1 MARPVSER
9 LEAVFGHK
17 ALPDGIFYSF
27 EFALRFELSGSTG
40 NRTEGFLRSIDRA
53 RAVVRAAF
61 PDIEAVSVVLAR
73 IAPSPLER
81 EDGKE
86 LRALRWTG
94 FRPRLRLLERLPL
107 DPDDEIFR
115 ATEGE
120 PLLYRY
126 LCTTGSPATMADI
139 DALIWNSC
147 ARDIGIQP
155 KAHIDVFLVD
165 YARGVAVHVY
175 DDRGMDV
182 VATTREAISGLY
194 EQFGPW
200 LLDYDRARM
209 DAVFAD

>member
-1 MARPVSER
+1 MAGPVSER
-9 LEAVFGHK
+9 LEAVFGQK
-17 ALPDGIFYSF
+17 ALPDGLFYSF
-27 EFALRFELSGSTG
+27 GFALRFELSGETG
-40 NRTEGFLRSIDRA
+40 NRIEGFLRSVDRA

-73 IAPSPLER
+73 VAPSPLER

-86 LRALRWTG
+86 LRALRSTG
-94 FRPRLRLLERLPL
+94 FRLRLKLLERLPL
-107 DPDDEIFR
+107 DPDDEIFW

-120 PLLYRY
+120 APLYRY
-126 LCTTGSPATMADI
+126 LCTTRSPATMADV

-147 ARDIGIQP
+147 ARDMGIEP
-155 KAHIDVFLVD
+155 KAYIDVFLVD

-175 DDRGMDV
+175 DDRGMDI

-209 DAVFAD
+209 DATFAG